1 MAATVTVRIL
11 EDGPRN
17 AILWVE
23 GNNGASGASPG
34 TGGLDLA
41 YQQLILPAQ
50 LGYMNLE
57 SKQRCQG
64 LRLDKLEWD
73 INAEITMRV
82 DLFWDA
88 TTPSIAYSMIG
99 RANKLTKDI
108 GGIYSPPG
116 LTGATGG
123 LGISTSG
130 APGTLGAYTVVL
142 HLVKLLPNP

>member
-1 MAATVTVRIL
+1 MAASVVVRIQ

-17 AILWVE
+17 SVLWIE
-23 GNNGASGASPG
+23 GSNGAAGASPG

-41 YQQLILPAQ
+41 YTQLILPAA
-50 LGYMNLE
+50 LGYIDLAT
-57 SKQRCQG
+57 KQRCQG
-64 LRLDKLEWD
+64 LRIDKIEWD
-73 INAEITMRV
+73 INTETSMRV

-99 RANKLTKDI
+99 RANKNLKDF
-108 GGIYSPPG
+108 GGVYSPSG

-130 APGTLGAYTVVL
+130 APGTYAAWTVIL